1 MQNKDTLHS
10 AAKLYG
16 RVCIIGAIS
25 SWIGLKNG
33 AVSCPTHTKSLK
45 KSLYIWHCWW
55 VQSCPTVNLCI
66 YKMQRIALWLCWHA
80 SLAKCSDRRFL
91 FETTDHLSDCNT
103 SYTVSTCTIFVHKA
117 PAIYPQTPP
126 SDAASLETFKTQIE
140 MSPHCHL
147 TGLFTVHQPLWPYL
161 NFMRLHITAFI
172 SYPLQLFSY
181 KVCCE
186 TLMCWN
192 ISNFDSAMMKP
203 QSHHASSRCCL
214 IKVRLLFEL
223 RLY

>member
-1 MQNKDTLHS
+1 MSADQERSTFLPFPLRRRQLSFQCACYTLPHGNRMQNKDTLHS

-25 SWIGLKNG
+25 AWIGLKNG

-147 TGLFTVHQPLWPYL
+147 TGLFTVSSTSL
-161 NFMRLHITAFI
+161 AI
-172 SYPLQLFSY
+172 S
-181 KVCCE
+181 
-186 TLMCWN
+186 
-192 ISNFDSAMMKP
+192 
-203 QSHHASSRCCL
+203 
-214 IKVRLLFEL
+214 
-223 RLY
+223 